1 MARKPAFWLR
11 NAWPVEPDTF
21 GIPMNLFD
29 IAILLLLAGFVLK
42 GLWRGLL
49 RELCSLCGLFGGLFL
64 AVRFHA
70 PLAELLIERVTW
82 PSQLCVVISFAALFL
97 LTVIFFSL
105 LGFVLSR
112 FIKLLFLGGFN
123 RVAGALFGLVQG
135 GLLLTLVLYGLSLIP
150 LPPPVRDLFEQ
161 SQLVPPLVRFG
172 DTLLHQGSQVLAQQP
187 VAKPSAA
194 GNSVQSP
201 GSR

>member
-1 MARKPAFWLR
+1 MHL
-11 NAWPVEPDTF
+11 
-21 GIPMNLFD
+21 LD

-64 AVRFHA
+64 AVRYHA
-70 PLAELLIERVTW
+70 PLAELLMESVDW
-82 PSQLCVVISFAALFL
+82 PAQLCVVIAFVALLL
-97 LTVIFFSL
+97 LTVIFFGL

-135 GLLLTLVLYGLSLIP
+135 ALLLTLVLYGLSLSP
-150 LPPPVRDLFEQ
+150 LPPPLRGHFEQ
-161 SQLVPPLVRFG
+161 SQLAPPLVRFG
-172 DTLLHQGSQVLAQQP
+172 ATLLQQGRQVLQHGAARAESTGAT
-187 VAKPSAA
+187 AKPSR
-194 GNSVQSP
+194 SQ
-201 GSR
+201 